1 LAALKLGAQAEKIS
15 RQLQLAC
22 GYPKKSPLGAGR
34 QCHRHVGARRPGENV
49 ALLTDAGMK
58 TMKSE
63 AEFKAAW
70 MAMKEED
77 RAGMTKECGDE
88 AIAKSHDNFCKMT
101 KQLGGA
107 N

>member
-1 LAALKLGAQAEKIS
+1 MNFKMITMGAMALAMMTGSVLAASGGNTS
-15 RQLQLAC
+15 
-22 GYPKKSPLGAGR
+22 
-34 QCHRHVGARRPGENV
+34 
-49 ALLTDAGMK
+49 ALDNADKMKPFYTDSGMK

-63 AEFKAAW
+63 KEFKAAW

-77 RAGMTKECGDE
+77 RTGMMKECGDK

>member
-1 LAALKLGAQAEKIS
+1 MNIKMICMGAMALTMVSGAALAGGSTGTSALDDPAKM
-15 RQLQLAC
+15 
-22 GYPKKSPLGAGR
+22 SPFF
-34 QCHRHVGARRPGENV
+34 
-49 ALLTDAGMK
+49 TDAGMK

-63 AEFKAAW
+63 KEFKVAW
-70 MAMKEED
+70 MAIKDED

-88 AIAKSHDNFCKMT
+88 ATAKAHDDFCKMT

>member
-1 LAALKLGAQAEKIS
+1 MNLKMLTMGAMALAMMTGSALAAGNTSALDDPAKM
-15 RQLQLAC
+15 
-22 GYPKKSPLGAGR
+22 SPFF
-34 QCHRHVGARRPGENV
+34 
-49 ALLTDAGMK
+49 TDAGMK

-63 AEFKAAW
+63 AEFKTAW

>member
-1 LAALKLGAQAEKIS
+1 MNFKMLTMGAMALAMMTGSALAAGNTSALDDPAKM
-15 RQLQLAC
+15 
-22 GYPKKSPLGAGR
+22 SPFF
-34 QCHRHVGARRPGENV
+34 
-49 ALLTDAGMK
+49 TDADMK

-63 AEFKAAW
+63 AEFKTVW

-88 AIAKSHDNFCKMT
+88 AIAKLHDNFCKMT

>member
-1 LAALKLGAQAEKIS
+1 MNFKMLTMGAMALAMMTGSALAAASGTSALDNPEKM
-15 RQLQLAC
+15 APF
-22 GYPKKSPLGAGR
+22 Y
-34 QCHRHVGARRPGENV
+34 
-49 ALLTDAGMK
+49 TDAGMK

-63 AEFKAAW
+63 KEFKAAW

-77 RAGMTKECGDE
+77 RAGMTKECGDK
-88 AIAKSHDNFCKMT
+88 AIAKSHDDFCKMT